1 MDYFHLRELVHGSNG
16 KETTQIFTGGGGGSL
31 HCLEMISL
39 IYVDISKKIK
49 DILQHIED
57 ILVIIKD

>member
-1 MDYFHLRELVHGSNG
+1 MDPMVERQHKCLRA
-16 KETTQIFTGGGGGSL
+16 GGGSL
-31 HCLEMISL
+31 HCREIISL
-39 IYVDISKKIK
+39 IYVDIRKKIK